1 MAKFKVGDR
10 VVVVKE
16 NPNSGLNESHFI
28 GETGEVVE
36 VIEVSSKDYVSIKFD
51 NHTLKGLWSCNIP
64 GAKEINRRF
73 RVDCIEPE
81 PACEDF
87 FDQLSNILSL

>member
-10 VVVVKE
+10 VVVVEK
-16 NPNSGLNESHFI
+16 NPYSSLDESHFI

-36 VIEVSSKDYVSIKFD
+36 RHLVGYVSIKFD
-51 NHTLKGLWSCNIP
+51 NHSLEGLWSCDIP
-64 GAKEINRRF
+64 GAEPIYRRF
-73 RVDCIEPE
+73 REECLEPE

>member
-1 MAKFKVGDR
+1 MAKFKLGDR
-10 VVVVKE
+10 VVVVKK
-16 NPNSGLNESHFI
+16 NPNSVLDESHFI

-36 VIEVSSKDYVSIKFD
+36 IYSPAVVSIMFD
-51 NHTLKGLWSCNIP
+51 NHTLYGLWSCNIP

-73 RVDCIEPE
+73 RVDCVEPE
-81 PACEDF
+81 LACEDF

>member
-1 MAKFKVGDR
+1 MAKFNVGDR
-10 VVVVKE
+10 VVVVKK
-16 NPNSGLNESHFI
+16 NPYSSIDESHFI

-36 VIEVSSKDYVSIKFD
+36 IYGPTHVSIMFD
-51 NHTLKGLWSCNIP
+51 NHTLKGLWSCDIP
-64 GAKEINRRF
+64 GAEPIYRRF
-73 RVDCIEPE
+73 NVECIESE

>member
-10 VVVVKE
+10 VVVVKK
-16 NPNSGLNESHFI
+16 NPFSSLDESHFI

-36 VIEVSSKDYVSIKFD
+36 VYLEGYVSIKFD
-51 NHTLKGLWSCNIP
+51 NHSLEGLWSCDIP
-64 GAKEINRRF
+64 GAEPINRRF
-73 RVDCIEPE
+73 KVECIEPE

>member
-1 MAKFKVGDR
+1 MAKFNVGDR
-10 VVVVKE
+10 VVVVKK
-16 NPNSGLNESHFI
+16 NPNSGLDESHFI
-28 GETGEVVE
+28 GETGEVVA
-36 VIEVSSKDYVSIKFD
+36 INGSDYVSVMFD
-51 NHTLKGLWSCNIP
+51 NHSLKGLWSCNIP

-73 RVDCIEPE
+73 NVDCVEPE

>member
-1 MAKFKVGDR
+1 MAKFKLGDR
-10 VVVVKE
+10 VVVVKK
-16 NPNSGLNESHFI
+16 NPFSSIDESHFI
-28 GETGEVVE
+28 GETGEVVA
-36 VIEVSSKDYVSIKFD
+36 IFGSDHVSIMFD
-51 NHTLKGLWSCNIP
+51 NHTLKGLWSCDIP

-73 RVDCIEPE
+73 NVDCVEPE

>member
-10 VVVVKE
+10 VVVVKK
-16 NPNSGLNESHFI
+16 NPFSSIDKSHFI
-28 GETGEVVE
+28 GETGEVVA
-36 VIEVSSKDYVSIKFD
+36 ICGSDYVSIMFD
-51 NHTLKGLWSCNIP
+51 NHTLKGLWSCDIP

-73 RVDCIEPE
+73 NVDCVEPE
-81 PACEDF
+81 PEHEDF

>member
-10 VVVVKE
+10 VVVVKK
-16 NPNSGLNESHFI
+16 NTFSNLDESHFI

-36 VIEVSSKDYVSIKFD
+36 RHLVGYVSIKFD
-51 NHTLKGLWSCNIP
+51 NHSLEGLWSCDIP
-64 GAKEINRRF
+64 GAEPIYRRF
-73 RVDCIEPE
+73 KEECIEPE

-87 FDQLSNILSL
+87 FYQLSNILSL

>member
-10 VVVVKE
+10 VVVVEK
-16 NPNSGLNESHFI
+16 NPYSSLDESHFS

-36 VIEVSSKDYVSIKFD
+36 RHLVGYVSIKFD
-51 NHTLKGLWSCNIP
+51 NHSLEGLWSCDIP
-64 GAKEINRRF
+64 GAEPIYRRF
-73 RVDCIEPE
+73 REECLEPE

>member
-1 MAKFKVGDR
+1 MAKFKLGDR
-10 VVVVKE
+10 VVVVKK
-16 NPNSGLNESHFI
+16 NPHSGLDESHFI

-36 VIEVSSKDYVSIKFD
+36 IYGPNLVSIMFD
-51 NHTLKGLWSCNIP
+51 NHTLKGLWSCDIP

-73 RVDCIEPE
+73 RVDCVEPE

-87 FDQLSNILSL
+87 FDQISNILSL

>member
-1 MAKFKVGDR
+1 MAKFKLGDR
-10 VVVVKE
+10 VVVVKK
-16 NPNSGLNESHFI
+16 NPNSGLDESHFI

-36 VIEVSSKDYVSIKFD
+36 IYSPAVVSIMFD
-51 NHTLKGLWSCNIP
+51 NHTLKGLWSCDIP
-64 GAKEINRRF
+64 GTKKINRRF
-73 RVDCIEPE
+73 NVDCVEPE